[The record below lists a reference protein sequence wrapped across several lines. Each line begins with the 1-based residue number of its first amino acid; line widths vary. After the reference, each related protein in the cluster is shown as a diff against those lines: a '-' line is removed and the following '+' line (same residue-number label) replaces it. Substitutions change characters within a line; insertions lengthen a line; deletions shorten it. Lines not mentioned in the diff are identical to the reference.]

1 MTPETTA
8 AQLVA
13 GLSSH
18 GQTVATAESL
28 TGGLIGATITSV
40 PGASTVYLGGAV
52 VYATSLKHLLGG
64 VSEDILQSA
73 GAVSSQTAVA
83 LAEGIRQRTGADWAI
98 AVTGVAGPDP
108 QEGHPPGTVWLG
120 LVGPGHPASASLLQL
135 SGTREQIRVQT
146 VDAALSRLLVLVRGS
161 GSSS

>member
-13 GLSSH
+13 GLQSR

-28 TGGLIGATITSV
+28 TGGLIGATITAI
-40 PGASTVYLGGAV
+40 PGASQVYLGGAV
-52 VYATSLKHLLGG
+52 VYATALKHVLAG

-73 GAVSSQTAVA
+73 GAVSPQTAIA
-83 LAEGIRQRTGADWAI
+83 LAEGIQARTGADWAI

-108 QEGHPPGTVWLG
+108 QEGHQPGTVWLG
-120 LVGPGHPASASLLQL
+120 LVGPGHPASATLLEL
-135 SGTREQIRVQT
+135 SGSREQIRVQT
-146 VDAALSRLLVLVRGS
+146 VDAAMSRLLLLMQGS
-161 GSSS
+161 ASSS

>member
-13 GLSSH
+13 GLLSR

-28 TGGLIGATITSV
+28 TGGLISATITAI
-40 PGASTVYLGGAV
+40 PGASQVFLGGAV

-73 GAVSSQTAVA
+73 GAVSPQTAMA

-108 QEGHPPGTVWLG
+108 QEGHQPGTVWLG
-120 LVGPGHPASASLLQL
+120 LVGPGHPASATLLKL
-135 SGTREQIRVQT
+135 RGSREQIRVQT
-146 VDAALSRLLVLVRGS
+146 VDAAMSRLLLLMQGS